1 MLTIYAVSD
10 SIGETAEQVAQAA
23 ASQFDDEIEVKRVP
37 YIKTL
42 EDVEELIGEIREI
55 NNVMI
60 VSTII
65 TVNVREYLTQKGV
78 ENNIWVVNVLGP
90 IINVSSSILN
100 KQPQYNPGAMW
111 KTDETYFKRIEAMEF
126 AMQYDDSKDY
136 RGLKNADVVLIGLS
150 RTSKT
155 PLCMYL
161 ANKGIKAINI
171 PLVPEV
177 GVPDEIYEV
186 DRDRIFALTIDPM
199 QLIEIRKR
207 RLDKFHRIPSN
218 IEYAG
223 DAYDENDTDIAL
235 FGDGEQKTAEK
246 IARYNPLQCIKAMC
260 GIALEKYHAMEHE
273 YPSKIEVIDKYGYDP
288 KQLSHLV
295 RIEEFLVRYTAGEPF
310 KDCLISQQ
318 AKFLKD
324 LKFDDVL
331 SIDCARL
338 QAEESLEHIEKLYDS
353 ALDRFADTKP
363 NEEVEQLLNDV
374 QCQLIER
381 NLTKYYLE
389 KE

>member
-1 MLTIYAVSD
+1 MRNWYNNTYTVIKERGEFMLTIYAVSD

-42 EDVEELIGEIREI
+42 EDVEELIGEIKEI

-136 RGLKNADVVLIGLS
+136 RGLKNADIILVGLS

-155 PLCMYL
+155 PLSMYL
-161 ANKGIKAINI
+161 ANKGLKTINI

-177 GVPDEIYEV
+177 DVPQELFKV
-186 DRDRIFALTIDPM
+186 DRKKVFGLTINPL

-207 RLDKFHRIPSN
+207 RLDKFHRIPSD

-223 DAYDENDTDIAL
+223 DA
-235 FGDGEQKTAEK
+235 
-246 IARYNPLQCIKAMC
+246 
-260 GIALEKYHAMEHE
+260 
-273 YPSKIEVIDKYGYDP
+273 
-288 KQLSHLV
+288 
-295 RIEEFLVRYTAGEPF
+295 RILEEFE
-310 KDCLISQQ
+310 
-318 AKFLKD
+318 
-324 LKFDDVL
+324 
-331 SIDCARL
+331 
-338 QAEESLEHIEKLYDS
+338 
-353 ALDRFADTKP
+353 FADKIIKKLGCKTI
-363 NEEVEQLLNDV
+363 DV
-374 QCQLIER
+374 TQRAIEDTALII
-381 NLTKYYLE
+381 LE
-389 KE
+389 SIKWNK

>member
-177 GVPDEIYEV
+177 DVPKELFEIDKHKV
-186 DRDRIFALTIDPM
+186 FGLTINPL

-218 IEYAG
+218 IEYTG
-223 DAYDENDTDIAL
+223 DA
-235 FGDGEQKTAEK
+235 
-246 IARYNPLQCIKAMC
+246 
-260 GIALEKYHAMEHE
+260 
-273 YPSKIEVIDKYGYDP
+273 
-288 KQLSHLV
+288 
-295 RIEEFLVRYTAGEPF
+295 RILEEF
-310 KDCLISQQ
+310 D
-318 AKFLKD
+318 
-324 LKFDDVL
+324 
-331 SIDCARL
+331 
-338 QAEESLEHIEKLYDS
+338 
-353 ALDRFADTKP
+353 FADKIIRKLGCRTI
-363 NEEVEQLLNDV
+363 DV
-374 QCQLIER
+374 TQRAIEDTALIII
-381 NLTKYYLE
+381 NSLGCDK
-389 KE
+389 